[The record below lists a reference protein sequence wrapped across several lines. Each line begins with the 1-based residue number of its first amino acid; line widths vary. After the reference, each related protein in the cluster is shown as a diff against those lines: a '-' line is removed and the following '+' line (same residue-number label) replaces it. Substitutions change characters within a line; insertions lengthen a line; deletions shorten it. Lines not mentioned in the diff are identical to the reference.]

1 MAYADPINAAT
12 PDGAVDQARQGDD
25 NIREF
30 KRAVQQRLASFFID
44 YNADPMVP
52 KAASIPGAALVDLAV
67 LTAKIADLAVTTAKL
82 ADGSVTAVKL
92 AALAVGTANIIDAV
106 VTQAKL
112 ANLSVG
118 TAQIIDAAVTAAKV
132 AASAVLPGGIGPG
145 TFGFD
150 GVTSTSGY
158 RVGGAAPANQFLAGD
173 GNWATFR
180 ALLVADF
187 PDVLLQKLVHYHT
200 GWGLQNAIGSSA
212 SFMTKYGVLTGSLEE
227 HSDVMTQAG
236 EIRKLWIRGNA
247 DRTAGTFTVQIAKN
261 TVNVG
266 GAVAVI
272 DGTNPRQVI
281 AAFAAGA
288 VPFAAGDYIGLTWQ
302 SAGLTPAGSTE
313 YYSGFEARYT

>member
-1 MAYADPINAAT
+1 MAYADYLDPAIPAS
-12 PDGAVDQARQGDD
+12 GEKRKFGDD
-25 NIREF
+25 DIRQLT
-30 KRAVQQRLASFFID
+30 RAVRQRLASIFAD
-44 YNADPMVP
+44 VDADPLSF
-52 KAASIPGAALVDLAV
+52 KNLTIQGGALLDLAV
-67 LTAKIADLAVTTAKL
+67 LTAKIADLAVTTGKL
-82 ADGSVTAVKL
+82 ADGAVTALKL
-92 AALAVGTANIIDAV
+92 AALAVATANIIDGA

-118 TAQIIDAAVTAAKV
+118 TAQLIDANVTAAKLA
-132 AASAVLPGGIGPG
+132 AASVLPGAIGAG

-150 GVTSTSGY
+150 GVSSTSGY
-158 RVGGAAPANQFLAGD
+158 RVGGAAPLGQVMKGD
-173 GNWATFR
+173 GAWGTFQ
-180 ALLVADF
+180 ALAAADF
-187 PDVLLQKLVHYHT
+187 PDALLQKLIHYHT

-212 SFMTKYGVLTGSLEE
+212 SFMTKYGVLTGSMEE
-227 HSDVMTQAG
+227 HSDIMTQAG

-266 GAVAVI
+266 GAIATI
-272 DGTNPRQVI
+272 DGANPRQVI